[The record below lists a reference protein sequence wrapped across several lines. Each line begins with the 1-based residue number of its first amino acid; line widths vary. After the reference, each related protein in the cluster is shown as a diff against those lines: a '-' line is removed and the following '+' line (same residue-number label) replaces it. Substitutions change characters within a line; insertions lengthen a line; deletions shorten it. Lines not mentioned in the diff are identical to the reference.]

1 MNVKLSVLSVGAL
14 FFIGQTAFAQ
24 KVKKD
29 TTTTKIDEVVV
40 VAYGKQKKEAIVGSV
55 SVVDEKVIQTQ
66 QAPSVLST
74 LQGSVAGLNL
84 ISSGGQPGTNPTIYI
99 RGVGSLNGST
109 EPLIVVDG
117 VPYNGNINNISQDQV
132 ESITVLKDASS
143 TVLYGSRASNGVIL
157 ITTKKGKLNS
167 SPKVTLTSLSGVSSP
182 AVKLHK
188 TLGAADFMKYSWQA
202 IRNNEQYTN
211 GLTPSAAGIKASNNL
226 ISTLGYNPY
235 NVSNPIDANGNVV
248 PGANLLWDTDWEK
261 EILNKAA
268 FKHEH
273 RFTLQ
278 GGSDRTTYFLA
289 ADYLDLAGSVKSSDF
304 ERIGLR
310 LNVDS
315 NVKDWLKV
323 GMNGAFT
330 TSTSSNP
337 NQAGNGY
344 TSSIQWIYNI
354 ANIYPLY
361 MRDANGGLLLD
372 GFGQTQYDYG
382 DNGTSGQMVNAQR
395 PLFNNENAVGALY
408 NNRNII
414 KRSNFTINAYAQV
427 NFTKDLNLKSQIGYE
442 QYLLDQ
448 NAYTHYKY
456 GAAGSVGG
464 RVAQDR
470 DLGKTINF
478 TNGLN
483 YSKKFGDHGIDAQAL
498 FEVYQFT
505 YDALGAQ
512 GTGFLP
518 NVYVLNGSTVPESVT
533 GYVNQER
540 MVSYLGRLAYNFRN
554 KYFLE
559 GSFRSDGS
567 TRFSE
572 DTRWGSFYS
581 LGGSWVVSKEDF
593 FKNDIFNYLKL
604 RGSYG
609 ELGNNKILYSNGTQ
623 NYFPYLSLYE
633 VGWNQLGQTGVI
645 LGNVVDRNLT
655 WEKTASTNVG
665 LDFGFFNNRITGTVE
680 YFNKKSLDLIYA
692 QPIPEST
699 GFSTITTN
707 VGSLKNYGWEF
718 LINSTNFKKDKF
730 VWTTSLNFSLI
741 KNKITEMT
749 QESFINGTKRWA
761 VGRSAF
767 DFYLPVWAGVDSADG
782 MGMWYLYEKD
792 GNGNIVNTT
801 TTKDYNVANAVSN
814 RQYVGSS
821 LPDISG
827 GLTNYF
833 KVGNFDLNVLA
844 NFSFGGYVYD
854 SSYASLMSGFSNPGR
869 QQSVDVMNAWQN
881 PGDVTDVP
889 INIMK
894 QNNNSGQ
901 STRFLYKNDYIR
913 LKSVTLGYNI
923 DPELLTDL
931 GINQFRIFLQ
941 GDNLWTW
948 QSHKGIDPEQNIS
961 GTTDSRSYILKTM
974 SLGVTVGF

>member
-1 MNVKLSVLSVGAL
+1 MNIKLHVLSAGVL
-14 FFIGQTAFAQ
+14 FFLGQTVSAQ

-40 VAYGKQKKEAIVGSV
+40 VAFGKQKKEAIVGSV
-55 SVVDEKVIQTQ
+55 SVVDEKTIQTQ
-66 QAPSVLST
+66 QAPSVLSA

-99 RGVGSLNGST
+99 RGIGSLNGST
-109 EPLIVVDG
+109 DPLIVVDG
-117 VPYNGNINNISQDQV
+117 IPYNGNINNISQDQV
-132 ESITVLKDASS
+132 ESMSVLKDASS

-167 SPKVTLTSLSGVSSP
+167 APKVTLTSLSGVSAP

-211 GLTPSAAGIKASNNL
+211 GLTASDAGVKASNSL
-226 ISTLGYNPY
+226 IPALGYNPY
-235 NVSNPIDANGNVV
+235 NINNPIDANGNLV

-278 GGSDRTTYFLA
+278 GGSDKTTYFLA
-289 ADYLDLAGSVKSSDF
+289 ADYLDLAGSVRSSNF

-315 NVKDWLKV
+315 NVTQWLKV

-330 TSTSSNP
+330 TSTSSDP
-337 NQAGNGY
+337 SQSGNSY
-344 TSSIQWIYNI
+344 TSSIQWIYTMPS
-354 ANIYPLY
+354 IYPLY
-361 MRDANGGLLLD
+361 MRNSNGGLLLD
-372 GFGQTQYDYG
+372 DFGQPQYDYG
-382 DNGTSGQMVNAQR
+382 NNGTSGQLVNAQR
-395 PLFNNENAVGALY
+395 SILNNENAVGALY
-408 NNRNII
+408 NNKNII
-414 KRSNFTINAYAQV
+414 KRSNFTINAYAQI

-448 NAYTHYKY
+448 NAYSHYKY
-456 GAAGSVGG
+456 GAAGNVGG

-470 DLGKTINF
+470 DLSKTINF

-483 YSKKFGDHGIDAQAL
+483 YSKKMGDHGIDAQAL

-512 GTGFLP
+512 GIGFLP
-518 NVYVLNGSTVPESVT
+518 NVYVLNGSTKPESVT
-533 GYVNQER
+533 GYVSQER
-540 MVSYLGRLAYNFRN
+540 MFSYLGRLAYNYKN

-572 DTRWGSFYS
+572 ETRWGSFYS
-581 LGGSWVVSKEDF
+581 VGGSWVVSKEEF

-609 ELGNNKILYSNGTQ
+609 ELGNNKILNSDDTQ

-633 VGWNQLGQTGVI
+633 VGWNQLGQTGVL
-645 LGNVVDRNLT
+645 LGNVVDHNLS

-680 YFNKKSLDLIYA
+680 YFNKKSIDLIYSK
-692 QPIPEST
+692 PIPEST

-707 VGSLKNYGWEF
+707 VGSLRNYGWEF
-718 LINSTNFKKDKF
+718 LINSTNFKNEKF
-730 VWTTSLNFSLI
+730 VWTTSLNFSFI
-741 KNKITEMT
+741 KNRITEMT
-749 QESFINGTKRWA
+749 QESFINGTKRWM
-761 VGRSAF
+761 VGKSAF

-792 GNGNIVNTT
+792 GNGNVINTT
-801 TTKDYNVANAVSN
+801 TTKDYNLANAVDN

-821 LPDISG
+821 LPDIFG

-833 KVGNFDLNVLA
+833 KIGNFDLNVLA
-844 NFSFGGYVYD
+844 NFSFGGHVYD
-854 SSYASLMSGFSNPGR
+854 SSYASLMSGFSSGDS
-869 QQSVDVMNAWQN
+869 QQSVDVMNAWQK
-881 PGDVTDVP
+881 PGDVTGVP
-889 INIMK
+889 ININK
-894 QNNNSGQ
+894 QNNNNAL
-901 STRFLYKNDYIR
+901 STRFLYKNDYVR
-913 LKSVTLGYNI
+913 LKSLTLGYNI
-923 DPELLTDL
+923 DPDLLTNF

>member
-1 MNVKLSVLSVGAL
+1 MNVKLRVLSAGAL
-14 FFIGQTAFAQ
+14 FFLGQTAFAQ
-24 KVKKD
+24 KAKRD

-84 ISSGGQPGTNPTIYI
+84 ISSGGQPGTNPTIFI
-99 RGVGSLNGST
+99 RGIGSLNGST
-109 EPLIVVDG
+109 DPLIVVDG

-167 SPKVTLTSLSGVSSP
+167 APKVTLTSLSGVSAP
-182 AVKLHK
+182 AVRLHK

-211 GLTPSAAGIKASNNL
+211 GLDAATAGVNASNSL

-235 NVSNPIDANGNVV
+235 SVNNPIDANGNLLS
-248 PGANLLWDTDWEK
+248 GANLLWDTDWEK

-278 GGSDRTTYFLA
+278 GGSDKTTYFLA
-289 ADYLDLAGSVKSSDF
+289 ADYLDLAGSVRSSDF

-315 NVKDWLKV
+315 HVKDWLKV

-344 TSSIQWIYNI
+344 TSSIQWIYNM

-361 MRDANGGLLLD
+361 MRNADGGLLLD
-372 GFGQTQYDYG
+372 GFGKPQYDYG
-382 DNGTSGQMVNAQR
+382 DNGTSGQLVNAQR

-408 NNRNII
+408 NNRNTI
-414 KRSNFTINAYAQV
+414 KRSNFTINAYAQI

-540 MVSYLGRLAYNFRN
+540 MVSYLGRLAYNYKN

-567 TRFSE
+567 SRFSE
-572 DTRWGSFYS
+572 DTRWGNFYS
-581 LGGSWVVSKEDF
+581 VGGSWVVSKEDF

-609 ELGNNKILYSNGTQ
+609 ELGNNKILYSNGSQ

-645 LGNVVDRNLT
+645 LGNVVDRNLS

-680 YFNKKSLDLIYA
+680 YFNKKSIDLIYA

-707 VGSLKNYGWEF
+707 VGSLRNYGWEF
-718 LINSTNFKKDKF
+718 LINSTNFKNEKF

-749 QESFINGTKRWA
+749 QDSFINGTKRWA

-792 GNGNIVNTT
+792 NNGNIINTT
-801 TTKDYNVANAVSN
+801 TTKDYTLANAVNN

-821 LPDISG
+821 LPDVSG

-833 KVGNFDLNVLA
+833 RVGNFDLNILA

-869 QQSVDVMNAWQN
+869 QQSVDVMNAWQK
-881 PGDVTDVP
+881 PGDVTDIP

-894 QNNNSGQ
+894 QNNNAGQ

-913 LKSVTLGYNI
+913 LKSLTLGYNI
-923 DPELLTDL
+923 DPDLLTNF

-961 GTTDSRSYILKTM
+961 GTTDSRSYILKTV